1 MKKRYIALG
10 IGILLVGAMVLGV
23 GVYFKYSVFKPVGLY
38 QEESAAALPF
48 MLLADGRMQNDL
60 RLALGGE
67 TEPPA
72 TLPTPT
78 QPVTQPPVPQMTAPV
93 TVEPTQEPT
102 EPPTTAP
109 AQTEPVPLD
118 WYDDVLFIGDS
129 RTVGLRDYC
138 RIGNAD
144 FFCTVGMTVFD
155 YWDTWAGDEDFDSQ
169 TLDSLLSDRT
179 YGKIIVALG
188 LNEIGYPH
196 DEVMKAYEEM
206 LAFIQERQ
214 PDAYIVLQSVM
225 TVGREKMQDAWY
237 YSPEHIYA
245 LNEQIMD
252 LADGEKIFYIDPN
265 EEFADADHFL
275 LSDMSGDGA
284 HLYVNQYPRWV
295 EWLNAALGRLGI

>member
-10 IGILLVGAMVLGV
+10 IGILLVGAMVLGI
-23 GVYFKYSVFKPVGLY
+23 GVYFKYSVFKPLGLY

-48 MLLADGRMQNDL
+48 MLLADGRMQKDL

-67 TEPPA
+67 TEPQATIPA
-72 TLPTPT
+72 PT
-78 QPVTQPPVPQMTAPV
+78 QPVTQPPVSQTTAPV
-93 TVEPTQEPT
+93 TEEPTQEPT
-102 EPPTTAP
+102 VPPVTAP
-109 AQTEPVPLD
+109 VQTEPVALD

-138 RIGNAD
+138 RIGNAE

-155 YWDTWAGDEDFDSQ
+155 YPDTWAGDENFDSQ
-169 TLDSLLSDRT
+169 TLDSLLSSRA
-179 YGKIIVALG
+179 YGKIIISLG

-196 DEVMKAYEEM
+196 DKVMEAYGEM
-206 LAFIQERQ
+206 LEFIRERQ
-214 PDAYIVLQSVM
+214 PDAYIILQSVM
-225 TVGREKMQDAWY
+225 TVGREKVRDAWY
-237 YSPEHIYA
+237 YAPENIYA
-245 LNEQIMD
+245 LNEQIMA

-265 EEFADADHFL
+265 EEFADAEHFL

-295 EWLNAALGRLGI
+295 EWLNGALGRLGI